1 MSRPKPNP
9 SPNPNRNR
17 TGHSGPARANRH
29 TQGGGIA
36 RLDED
41 DLAVLLESHPDP
53 LLLVLDGVQDP
64 HNLGACLRN
73 CDGAGVVAVITPR
86 NHSCPVTETVVR
98 VSCGAAG
105 HIPVVSVT
113 NLARC
118 MERLREE
125 SGVRLVG
132 TSDQATTGL
141 YETDLTGPLAIVMG
155 GEEAGLRRLTTEN
168 CDELIR
174 IPMLGEVPCL
184 NVSAAT
190 AVCLFEA
197 VRQRGGFL
205 P

>member
-1 MSRPKPNP
+1 MTLEREILAAVEAGDEKRLAELEAQIAARPM
-9 SPNPNRNR
+9 RER
-17 TGHSGPARANRH
+17 
-29 TQGGGIA
+29 
-36 RLDED
+36 
-41 DLAVLLESHPDP
+41 
-53 LLLVLDGVQDP
+53 
-64 HNLGACLRN
+64 
-73 CDGAGVVAVITPR
+73 
-86 NHSCPVTETVVR
+86 
-98 VSCGAAG
+98 
-105 HIPVVSVT
+105 
-113 NLARC
+113 

-125 SGVRLVG
+125 CGVRLVG